1 MIQERSFI
9 PFMFV
14 DGVRIDLMPS
24 EIPGWNIREMIA
36 YVFPP
41 LEEIG
46 VYLDG
51 LKN

>member
-1 MIQERSFI
+1 MMDEINLI

-24 EIPGWNIREMIA
+24 EIPGWSTREMIA

-51 LKN
+51 LEN